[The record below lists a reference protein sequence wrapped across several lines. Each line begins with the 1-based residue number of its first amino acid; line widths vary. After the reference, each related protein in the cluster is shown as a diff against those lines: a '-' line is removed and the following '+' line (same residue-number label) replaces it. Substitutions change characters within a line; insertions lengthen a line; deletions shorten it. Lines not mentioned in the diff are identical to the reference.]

1 MDEISKR
8 KKIDKTSF
16 NANSSRNHTIYRIKI
31 CNGENVGLLN
41 IVDMAGAERSG
52 GGGGGGSGAVN
63 KDHAL
68 KIRNEANFI
77 NKSLTTLG
85 RVIRLIREQKL
96 KGIKGEKL
104 PVRESKLTT
113 VLQDCFGGDALTIM
127 LVMVTPDKSKYSQ
140 TKESLKF
147 GSEAIF

>member
-16 NANSSRNHTIYRIKI
+16 NANSSRSHTIYRIKI

-41 IVDMAGAERSG
+41 IVDMAGAERNSIG
-52 GGGGGGSGAVN
+52 TGMAINTNHAV
-63 KDHAL
+63 

-147 GSEAIF
+147 GSDAIF